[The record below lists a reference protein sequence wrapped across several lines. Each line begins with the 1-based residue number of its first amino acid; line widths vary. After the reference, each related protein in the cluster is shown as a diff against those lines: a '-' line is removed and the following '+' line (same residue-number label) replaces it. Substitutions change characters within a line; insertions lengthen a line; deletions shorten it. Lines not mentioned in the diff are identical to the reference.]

1 MRNYF
6 WIFMH
11 FEAGLTNARIINSGH
26 MIVSLNLLLQA
37 RCSIRSTIYPG
48 DTETYQQVLLIL
60 GCLTL
65 QCHASILGRE
75 PFWEENVFN
84 RERAGGEAHVKERQV
99 SYWEAGGRCRTISH
113 ITKKDW
119 RELSPWP
126 IDLRGQR
133 YRIER
138 SRHHQFS
145 AASV

>member
-1 MRNYF
+1 
-6 WIFMH
+6 MH
-11 FEAGLTNARIINSGH
+11 FEAGLTNARIINSAH

-84 RERAGGEAHVKERQV
+84 RESAGGEAITQSNPSSSRERKTGIIDTGKPDV
-99 SYWEAGGRCRTISH
+99 GAGPSLTSAKRTGESFCH
-113 ITKKDW
+113 G
-119 RELSPWP
+119 P
-126 IDLRGQR
+126 
-133 YRIER
+133 
-138 SRHHQFS
+138 
-145 AASV
+145 